1 MRNRR
6 SQSRRRDRA
15 CTPHRPRKAAPP
27 RYSVQALSTCL
38 AGASLARRWA
48 SPVSHPHT
56 PSRCSAVWML
66 ERGRP
71 HPPTASHLAGTHLP
85 FHPSPEEQKRLAAT
99 PLHARSRADV
109 EQHEEAWTNQERR
122 RSPDQKVCPWRF
134 PKRQI
139 QALPRLCATRPQLL
153 ERGAAVVLLLAWPLA
168 PPWREGQATKK
179 LSEAKRKAQECGGG
193 YWINSNRRLLSIT
206 SGANQKS
213 YVYGH
218 GVSLPGA
225 TLRAMARPR
234 LTYLNKRES
243 KQ

>member
-27 RYSVQALSTCL
+27 CYSVQAPSTCL

-153 ERGAAVVLLLAWPLA
+153 ERGAAVVLLLAWLLA

-218 GVSLPGA
+218 GVPLPGA

-234 LTYLNKRES
+234 LTYL
-243 KQ
+243 